1 MTESVIVR
9 MPTSLAEVGRASHFV
24 GRGGWD
30 ALRPKRS
37 GTAVPLRSCAHGAS
51 ASARTYCG
59 SRRNCDRTLSSGARP
74 MGTAVNDKSQR
85 QYQKNTEAKQRRKL
99 LLKSVAKR
107 LLIFSLFSLIS
118 SLRQPFRHSQ
128 SKNSPKKQKT
138 QRKPRRAFLPH
149 LLFFNKSCVPEI
161 KGNAPYRA
169 RRDNNVD
176 NS

>member
-1 MTESVIVR
+1 MSTF
-9 MPTSLAEVGRASHFV
+9 LAEVGRASHFV

-107 LLIFSLFSLIS
+107 LLFSLFSLIS
-118 SLRQPFRHSQ
+118 SLRQPSATHQ
-128 SKNSPKKQKT
+128 VINPEKSKRPNAN
-138 QRKPRRAFLPH
+138 RAEPFCRICYSSISLVFL
-149 LLFFNKSCVPEI
+149 K
-161 KGNAPYRA
+161 
-169 RRDNNVD
+169 
-176 NS
+176 